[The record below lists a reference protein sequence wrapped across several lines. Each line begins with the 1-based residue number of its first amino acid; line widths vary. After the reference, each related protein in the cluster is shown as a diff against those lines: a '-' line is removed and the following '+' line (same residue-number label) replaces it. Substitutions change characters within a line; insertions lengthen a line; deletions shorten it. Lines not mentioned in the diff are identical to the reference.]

1 MATISMI
8 IAMSIFGSI
17 GFIAVQT
24 GLQAF
29 ELVFVRCVFASLF
42 LGAFWLL
49 TGKFKD
55 ENWDMQEIKRVLL
68 CGVILVLNW
77 VFLFKAFEMMS
88 ITVAI
93 SIYYLAPV
101 IVLLLGSLFYKEKLT
116 WIAISSILICFIG
129 TMLISGLGTD
139 TPFHQLLSSGLVWP
153 FLAAILYALL
163 TLLSKGIQ
171 QLSPYAVTVI
181 QTTLGSILLFPLV
194 SFGAFSGLQF
204 HHWIAI
210 TIIGVIH
217 TGVVYLLFFGSV
229 RFLPTRLISV
239 LVFLDPIVAI
249 LLDTMIIGFRP
260 SILQMI
266 GILLTFTGM
275 GVIITRNH
283 HSNTKT

>member
-1 MATISMI
+1 MGLAMA
-8 IAMSIFGSI
+8 IFGSI
-17 GFIAVQT
+17 GFVAVQT
-24 GLQAF
+24 RLQAF
-29 ELVFVRCVFASLF
+29 ELVFVRCVCASLF

-49 TGKFKD
+49 SGKFKN
-55 ENWDMQEIKRVLL
+55 ENWNKREVKRVLL
-68 CGVILVLNW
+68 CGLILVSNW

-101 IVLLLGSLFYKEKLT
+101 IVLLLGSFLYREKLT
-116 WIAISSILICFIG
+116 WIAIISILICFIG

-139 TPFHQLLSSGLVWP
+139 TPFQQLLSSGLILP

-163 TLLSKGIQ
+163 TLLSKGIT

-181 QTTLGSILLFPLV
+181 QTSLGAILLFPLV
-194 SFGAFSGLQF
+194 SFGAFSGLQVN
-204 HHWIAI
+204 HWIAI

-217 TGVVYLLFFGSV
+217 TGVVYFLFFRSV
-229 RFLPTRLISV
+229 RFLPTRLISA

-260 SILQMI
+260 SVLQI
-266 GILLTFTGM
+266 VGLLLTFGGM
-275 GVIITRNH
+275 VVTLVQTE
-283 HSNTKT
+283 STKSTAEAG